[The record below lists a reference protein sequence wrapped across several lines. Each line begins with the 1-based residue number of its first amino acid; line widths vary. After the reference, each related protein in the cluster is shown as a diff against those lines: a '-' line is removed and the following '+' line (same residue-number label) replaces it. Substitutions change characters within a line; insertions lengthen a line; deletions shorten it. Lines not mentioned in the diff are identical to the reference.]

1 MKSRLPLWAAA
12 AAVIAAWAWAGLL
25 GVYHIA
31 GRASALDRAEAVF
44 ADWRL
49 LIAGP
54 RPAPPDVTIV
64 ALDDATVA
72 AAGGYPVSRRS
83 LAELIRAIAAGGAR
97 VVALDLLLVDSTEA
111 DRELARA
118 LESLPV
124 VIASA
129 GLFGPDETGRPAV
142 PKTSG
147 EIGPR
152 PEFAAAASVGLANI
166 AADAGGTPRH
176 LPLVFETTEGLA
188 PSFVL
193 QAVSLFLGDAVPLV
207 PGGAR
212 VAGEVR
218 PMDIAWHL
226 PLRYYGAHG
235 TLRTIS
241 AQSLLDG
248 AEAGLDG
255 QLVLLGATATAV
267 GDRFSVPFDQVMP
280 GVEVLATGIANLLHG
295 SQLVRGGRVRRLDA
309 AVTLALAAC
318 GVLAVSL
325 LPLAAGSTVFLGL
338 LAGWAAAAA
347 LLFGN
352 GYWFSL
358 ALPLAGA
365 VPPVLCLMLVRQM
378 FDRRQ
383 AKLQVMARQ
392 ALGLFHAPALSR
404 RIADDPAFLKSPRA
418 QDAAILFV
426 DLGGFTGTS
435 ERLGPAATRDLLKV
449 FHQLVVEEAEQ
460 LGGVVLDFMGDG
472 AMIGFGIPDP
482 GAEDAEQALRA
493 SFGLASR
500 IRSWIAG
507 SPECQSLKGM
517 RVGVHCGPIILSRLG
532 HERQQQISASGDCVN
547 VASRLMEVGKAHG
560 AAITASSR
568 LLSRAGR
575 TAADLPRPDV
585 TKPVKIRGRR
595 GDIEVVMWMPA

>member
-1 MKSRLPLWAAA
+1 MKSRLPLWG
-12 AAVIAAWAWAGLL
+12 AAVAMIAAWAWAGLL
-25 GVYHIA
+25 GADHIA
-31 GRASALDRAEAVF
+31 GRASALGRAEAVF

-54 RPAPPDVTIV
+54 RPAPRNVTIV

-72 AAGGYPVSRRS
+72 AAGGYPVDRS
-83 LAELIRAIAAGGAR
+83 ALADLIRAIAADGAK
-97 VVALDLLLVDSTEA
+97 VVALDLLLVDETKA
-111 DRELARA
+111 DGELVKA

-129 GLFGPDETGRPAV
+129 GLFGPDEAGRSAV

-147 EIGPR
+147 EIRPR

-166 AADAGGTPRH
+166 VTDAGGTPRH
-176 LPLVFETTEGLA
+176 LPLVFETTQGLA

-212 VAGEVR
+212 VAGKVR

-226 PLRYYGAHG
+226 PLRYFGPRG
-235 TLRTIS
+235 TIRTIS

-248 AEAGLDG
+248 SGAGLAG

-295 SQLVRGGRVRRLDA
+295 SHLVRDSRVRRLDV

-325 LPLAAGSTVFLGL
+325 LPLAAGSMVFLGL
-338 LAGWAAAAA
+338 LAGWVVAAAI
-347 LLFGN
+347 LFGN

-383 AKLQVMARQ
+383 AKLQVVARQ

-404 RIADDPAFLKSPRA
+404 RIADDPVFLQSPRA
-418 QDAAILFV
+418 QDAAIMFV
-426 DLGGFTGTS
+426 DLAGFTGTS
-435 ERLGPAATRDLLKV
+435 ERLGPAATRDLLKE
-449 FHQLVVEEAEQ
+449 FHQLVVEEADQ

-482 GAEDAEQALRA
+482 GTEDAGQALRA
-493 SFGLASR
+493 SFRLAVR
-500 IRSWIAG
+500 IRSWIEG
-507 SPECQSLKGM
+507 SPQGASLEGV
-517 RVGVHCGPIILSRLG
+517 RVGVHCGRIILSRLG
-532 HERQQQISASGDCVN
+532 HERQQQISATGDCVN

-560 AAITASSR
+560 AVVTASSR
-568 LLSRAGR
+568 LVSRAGR
-575 TAADLPRPDV
+575 AAAELPGSDV
-585 TKPVKIRGRR
+585 TKSVKIRGRS
-595 GDIEVVMWMPA
+595 GDIEVMMWVTA

>member
-1 MKSRLPLWAAA
+1 M
-12 AAVIAAWAWAGLL
+12 
-25 GVYHIA
+25 
-31 GRASALDRAEAVF
+31 
-44 ADWRL
+44 
-49 LIAGP
+49 
-54 RPAPPDVTIV
+54 
-64 ALDDATVA
+64 
-72 AAGGYPVSRRS
+72 
-83 LAELIRAIAAGGAR
+83 
-97 VVALDLLLVDSTEA
+97 
-111 DRELARA
+111 
-118 LESLPV
+118 
-124 VIASA
+124 
-129 GLFGPDETGRPAV
+129 
-142 PKTSG
+142 
-147 EIGPR
+147 
-152 PEFAAAASVGLANI
+152 
-166 AADAGGTPRH
+166 
-176 LPLVFETTEGLA
+176 
-188 PSFVL
+188 
-193 QAVSLFLGDAVPLV
+193 
-207 PGGAR
+207 
-212 VAGEVR
+212 
-218 PMDIAWHL
+218 
-226 PLRYYGAHG
+226 
-235 TLRTIS
+235 
-241 AQSLLDG
+241 
-248 AEAGLDG
+248 
-255 QLVLLGATATAV
+255 
-267 GDRFSVPFDQVMP
+267 
-280 GVEVLATGIANLLHG
+280 
-295 SQLVRGGRVRRLDA
+295 
-309 AVTLALAAC
+309 ALAAC

-325 LPLAAGSTVFLGL
+325 LPLAVGSTVFLSL

-404 RIADDPAFLKSPRA
+404 RIADDPGFLKSPRA

-435 ERLGPAATRDLLKV
+435 ERLGPAATRDLLKA
-449 FHQLVVEEAEQ
+449 FHQLVVEEADR

-500 IRSWIAG
+500 IRSWIAD
-507 SPECQSLKGM
+507 SPECASLKGM

-575 TAADLPRPDV
+575 TASDLPRPDV